1 VRGSIAQ
8 ASTLEAV
15 LKRDRLIVLAGL
27 VGVTGLAW
35 LYLVVM
41 AVSMDMSMDETMAM
55 PQIRPWSAVDFV
67 LMFLMWAI
75 MMVGM
80 MVPSAAPM
88 VLLYARVCRTQRE
101 KGRPFAPTGAFV
113 AGYVAVWSAFS
124 LAATV
129 LQWALEQAA
138 LLSPMMFGTSPILGA
153 GLLIAAG
160 IYQLSPLKH
169 VCLRHC
175 RGPLDFIMRHWRG
188 GTGGA
193 VVMGVEH
200 GAYCVGCC
208 WFLMGLLF
216 VGGVMNLLWV
226 AAIAIFVLIEKV
238 APQGEL
244 AARVGGAA
252 LAGVGLVLLLAG

>member
-1 VRGSIAQ
+1 MAQ
-8 ASTLEAV
+8 ASALEAV

-27 VGVTGLAW
+27 VGVAALAW

-41 AVSMDMSMDETMAM
+41 AAGMDMSMPMGDAMAM
-55 PQIRPWSAVDFV
+55 PQIRPWSATDFV
-67 LMFLMWAI
+67 LISLMWAI

-88 VLLYARVCRTQRE
+88 ILLYARVCRTQRD

-113 AGYVAVWSAFS
+113 AGYVAVWTVFS

-138 LLSPMMFGTSPILGA
+138 LLSPMMVSTSPMLG
-153 GLLIAAG
+153 GGPLIAAG

-175 RGPLDFIMRHWRG
+175 RGPLDFVMRHWRKG
-188 GTGGA
+188 IGGA
-193 VVMGVEH
+193 FGMGIEH

-208 WFLMGLLF
+208 WFLMALLF

-226 AAIAIFVLIEKV
+226 AAIAIFILLEKV
-238 APQGEL
+238 APLGEL
-244 AARVGGAA
+244 TARAGGAA
-252 LAGVGLVLLLAG
+252 LAGAGFVLLLAG

>member
-1 VRGSIAQ
+1 MAQ

-15 LKRDRLIVLAGL
+15 LRRDRLIVLAGL
-27 VGVTGLAW
+27 AGVTALAW
-35 LYLVVM
+35 LYLVLMV
-41 AVSMDMSMDETMAM
+41 AGMDMSMDMGEAMAM
-55 PQIRPWSAVDFV
+55 PQIRPWSATDFL

-80 MVPSAAPM
+80 MAPSAAPM
-88 VLLYARVCRTQRE
+88 ILLYARVCRTQRD

-124 LAATV
+124 LIATV

-138 LLSPMMFGTSPILGA
+138 LVSPMMVGTSTVLGG

-175 RGPLDFIMRHWRG
+175 RGPLDFIVRYWRK

-193 VVMGVEH
+193 FVMGIEH

-226 AAIAIFVLIEKV
+226 AAIATLVLIEKV
-238 APQGEL
+238 APFGETIARVSGAGL
-244 AARVGGAA
+244 AAA
-252 LAGVGLVLLLAG
+252 GLVLLLAG